1 MNYFLNIRAGPYSP
15 SSYPSSSL
23 TVFGATWDHG
33 GTLCVRLWGR
43 GERECPLSLPAVL
56 QEGQHRSRQWYL
68 QHWPSCYHR
77 YIDLLSCIMP
87 VVTNPGTRA
96 TQCSC
101 FPNGTRWSE
110 NVVPFGT
117 QLKCSSVPALKHLI
131 WLIMLLMIS
140 WLVEKGWVL
149 CRIWTKACT
158 TCGFTGPSLM
168 IHQCSMPPPC
178 LAWS

>member
-23 TVFGATWDHG
+23 TVFGATRDHG

-96 TQCSC
+96 TQCWR
-101 FPNGTRWSE
+101 FPNGTLWSG

-117 QLKCSSVPALKHLI
+117 QLKCSSVPACFRWFVDWLKKDEFCARFEQNPAR
-131 WLIMLLMIS
+131 
-140 WLVEKGWVL
+140 LVAFQGQVWWIDH
-149 CRIWTKACT
+149 C
-158 TCGFTGPSLM
+158 F
-168 IHQCSMPPPC
+168 MP
-178 LAWS
+178 